1 MTAASKNESDA
12 DSSAD
17 AIVTACGYLTAQAN
31 LEREAAEVLSG
42 KFDECTFD
50 QGYVHQPLY
59 ACLTCTRP
67 PEKYCQDGILNNVE
81 QPSEPAGMCY
91 SCSIE
96 CHTGHHI
103 VELFTKRHFRCDCGT
118 QRLLP
123 QASEGSSGQ
132 CCQLKKLRT
141 GLRNINNSGNTYS
154 HNFWGFYCR
163 CDKFYDASTESGE
176 MIQCFV
182 CNDWFHDACIG
193 KVPDEESYSDYIC
206 RECVDKHA
214 ILRYIS
220 TNNMICGTVVDGKVT
235 HIEANSAIYDAS
247 TYPAPVEKDDT
258 EEPAKKKTRATGC
271 RQRQDSDVVDAK
283 QPFDLFMVDG
293 WKEHVCTCIDCMRE
307 IECSNLE
314 FLVKE
319 EDVVEPE
326 EDESRSES
334 LYESALRQLRT
345 MDRAQAV
352 DAAAAYHTLS
362 SRLKDYLRPFAAS
375 GKVVTNQDIHTFF
388 EQHDKNNL

>member
-17 AIVTACGYLTAQAN
+17 AIVTACGYLTAQAD

-59 ACLTCTRP
+59 ACLT
-67 PEKYCQDGILNNVE
+67 
-81 QPSEPAGMCY
+81 
-91 SCSIE
+91 
-96 CHTGHHI
+96 
-103 VELFTKRHFRCDCGT
+103 
-118 QRLLP
+118 
-123 QASEGSSGQ
+123 
-132 CCQLKKLRT
+132 
-141 GLRNINNSGNTYS
+141 GNTYS

-193 KVPDEESYSDYIC
+193 KVPEEESYSDYIC
-206 RECVDKHA
+206 RECVGKHA
-214 ILRYIS
+214 ILRYIN
-220 TNNMICGTVVDGKVT
+220 TNMICGTVVDGKVT
-235 HIEANSAIYDAS
+235 HIEANSAIYDTS
-247 TYPAPVEKDDT
+247 TYLDPVEKDDT

-314 FLVKE
+314 FLIKE

-334 LYESALRQLRT
+334 LYESALRQLQT

>member
-17 AIVTACGYLTAQAN
+17 AIVTACGYLTAQAD

-50 QGYVHQPLY
+50 QGYVHQPL
-59 ACLTCTRP
+59 
-67 PEKYCQDGILNNVE
+67 
-81 QPSEPAGMCY
+81 
-91 SCSIE
+91 
-96 CHTGHHI
+96 
-103 VELFTKRHFRCDCGT
+103 
-118 QRLLP
+118 
-123 QASEGSSGQ
+123 
-132 CCQLKKLRT
+132 
-141 GLRNINNSGNTYS
+141 
-154 HNFWGFYCR
+154 
-163 CDKFYDASTESGE
+163 TESGE

-193 KVPDEESYSDYIC
+193 KVPEEESYSDYIC
-206 RECVDKHA
+206 RECVGKHA
-214 ILRYIS
+214 ILRYIN
-220 TNNMICGTVVDGKVT
+220 TNMICGTVVDGKVT
-235 HIEANSAIYDAS
+235 HIEANSAIYDTS
-247 TYPAPVEKDDT
+247 TYLDPVEKDDT

-314 FLVKE
+314 FLIKE

-334 LYESALRQLRT
+334 LYESALRQLQT